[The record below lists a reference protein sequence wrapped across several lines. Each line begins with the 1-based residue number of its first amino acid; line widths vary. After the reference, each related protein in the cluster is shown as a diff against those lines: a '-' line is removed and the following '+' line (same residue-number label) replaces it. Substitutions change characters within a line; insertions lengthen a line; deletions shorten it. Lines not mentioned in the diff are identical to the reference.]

1 MIMKKY
7 FIIIPLLLF
16 SIMELKA
23 SSIIIETPKAGYMSD
38 QVYLIKGTISGYSG
52 KSAILVLNGLPQT
65 IPVVNGIFS
74 IKAVASPGNNLVEIH
89 ANGQKERVSFFA
101 KVPSKDIKVLLT
113 WDTPSFVDLWVID
126 PTGEKCYWN
135 STVTKNGG
143 NFVYDDSNYAPQ
155 TFTMVK
161 ALPGNYSIQI
171 QNYGAFGHPVSRVKV
186 YLVLFEGTPKEIRKE
201 WLFTATKER
210 SVYHITDFFIESDSK

>member
-1 MIMKKY
+1 MY
-7 FIIIPLLLF
+7 W
-16 SIMELKA
+16 
-23 SSIIIETPKAGYMSD
+23 
-38 QVYLIKGTISGYSG
+38 IKGSISGYSG
-52 KSAILVLNGLPQT
+52 KSAILVLNGLPQS
-65 IPVVNGIFS
+65 IPVVNGRFS
-74 IKAVASPGNNLVEIH
+74 VKAVASPGNNLLEIH

-143 NFVYDDSNYAPQ
+143 NLVYDDSNYAPQ

-186 YLVLFEGTPKEIRKE
+186 YLVLYEGTPKEIRKE
-201 WLFTATKER
+201 WIFTATKER
-210 SVYHITDFFIESDSK
+210 TVYHIADFFIESEEK

>member
-1 MIMKKY
+1 MKKN
-7 FIIIPLLLF
+7 FVVILLVVF
-16 SIMELKA
+16 SITGLKA
-23 SSIIIETPKAGYMSD
+23 SSIVIESPKAGYMSD
-38 QVYLIKGTISGYSG
+38 HVYWIKGSISGYSG
-52 KSAILVLNGLPQT
+52 KSAILVLNGLPQS
-65 IPVVNGIFS
+65 IPVVNGRFS
-74 IKAVASPGNNLVEIH
+74 VKAVASPGNNLLEIH

-143 NFVYDDSNYAPQ
+143 NLVYDDSNYAPQ

-186 YLVLFEGTPKEIRKE
+186 YLVLYEGTPKEIRKE
-201 WLFTATKER
+201 WIFTATKER
-210 SVYHITDFFIESDSK
+210 TVYHIADFFIESEEK

>member
-1 MIMKKY
+1 MKKN
-7 FIIIPLLLF
+7 FVVILLVVF
-16 SIMELKA
+16 SITGLKA
-23 SSIIIETPKAGYMSD
+23 SSIVIESPKAGYMSD
-38 QVYLIKGTISGYSG
+38 HMYWIKGSISGYSG

-65 IPVVNGIFS
+65 IPVVNGKFS
-74 IKAVASPGNNLVEIH
+74 VKAVASPGNNLVEIH

-143 NFVYDDSNYAPQ
+143 NLVYDDSNYAPQ

-186 YLVLFEGTPKEIRKE
+186 YLVLYEGTPKEIRKE
-201 WLFTATKER
+201 WIFTATKER
-210 SVYHITDFFIESDSK
+210 TVYHIADFFIESEEK

>member
-1 MIMKKY
+1 MKKNLVV
-7 FIIIPLLLF
+7 ILLAVF
-16 SIMELKA
+16 SITGLKA
-23 SSIIIETPKAGYMSD
+23 SSIVIESPKAGYMSD
-38 QVYLIKGTISGYSG
+38 HVYWIKGSISGYSG
-52 KSAILVLNGLPQT
+52 KSAVLVLNGLPQS
-65 IPVVNGIFS
+65 IPVVNGRFS
-74 IKAVASPGNNLVEIH
+74 VKAVASPGNNLLEIH

-143 NFVYDDSNYAPQ
+143 NLVYDDSNYAPQ

-186 YLVLFEGTPKEIRKE
+186 YLVLYEGTPKEIRKE
-201 WLFTATKER
+201 WIFTATKER
-210 SVYHITDFFIESDSK
+210 TVYHIADFFIESEEK

>member
-1 MIMKKY
+1 MKKN
-7 FIIIPLLLF
+7 IIVILLTLF
-16 SIMELKA
+16 SITGLKA
-23 SSIIIETPKAGYMSD
+23 SSIVIESPKAGYMSD
-38 QVYLIKGTISGYSG
+38 HVYWIKGSISGYSG
-52 KSAILVLNGLPQT
+52 KSAILVLNGLPQS
-65 IPVVNGIFS
+65 IPVVNGRFS
-74 IKAVASPGNNLVEIH
+74 VKAVASPGNNLLEIH

-143 NFVYDDSNYAPQ
+143 NLVYDDSNYAPQ

-186 YLVLFEGTPKEIRKE
+186 YLVLYEGTPKEIRKE
-201 WLFTATKER
+201 WIFTATKER
-210 SVYHITDFFIESDSK
+210 TVYHIADFFIESEEK

>member
-1 MIMKKY
+1 MKKN
-7 FIIIPLLLF
+7 IIVILLTLF
-16 SIMELKA
+16 SITGLQA
-23 SSIIIETPKAGYMSD
+23 SSIVIESPKAGYMSD
-38 QVYLIKGTISGYSG
+38 HVYWIKGSISGYSG
-52 KSAILVLNGLPQT
+52 KSAILVLNGLPQS
-65 IPVVNGIFS
+65 IPVVNGRFS
-74 IKAVASPGNNLVEIH
+74 VKAVASPGNNLLEIH

-143 NFVYDDSNYAPQ
+143 NLVYDDSNYAPQ

-186 YLVLFEGTPKEIRKE
+186 YLVLYEGTPKEIRKE
-201 WLFTATKER
+201 WIFTATKER
-210 SVYHITDFFIESDSK
+210 TVYHIADFFIESEEK